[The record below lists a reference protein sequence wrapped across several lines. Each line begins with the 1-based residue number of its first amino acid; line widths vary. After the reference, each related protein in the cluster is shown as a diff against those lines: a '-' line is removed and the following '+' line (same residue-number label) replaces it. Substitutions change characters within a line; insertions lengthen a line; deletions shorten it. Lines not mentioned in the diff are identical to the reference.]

1 LQVEPGGEQV
11 GKLGLVAGD
20 GRFPLLVAEAVR
32 QGGGEV
38 IVVAHEGLT
47 DPKIEEVATKT
58 VWIKVGQL
66 ENLIRSFQEAGVG
79 DVVMAG
85 GFRKT
90 LLFSGSFPDARA
102 LKLLSSIRSHEDD
115 LILRALAEE
124 LGREGL
130 HVRDATECVKS
141 LLATSGPMT
150 RREPTPGEWRD
161 IRFGWDMA
169 KEIGRL
175 DIGQCVVVKE
185 RAVLAVE
192 AIEGTD
198 AAIRRGGALG
208 QGGAVVVKV
217 CKPGQ
222 DTRFDLPTVGIRT
235 LMVMKEAG
243 AATLAVEALKTVM
256 IDREQMIPWA
266 DEAGIA
272 VVGIDEGIFPIS

>member
-1 LQVEPGGEQV
+1 MKKIGIIAGE
-11 GKLGLVAGD
+11 
-20 GRFPLLVAEAVR
+20 GRFPYLISEAIEK
-32 QGGGEV
+32 QGDQAV
-38 IVVAHEGLT
+38 VVAHEGLT
-47 DPKIEEVATKT
+47 DPKIGEVATKT

-102 LKLLSSIRSHEDD
+102 LKLISSIRSNKDD

-130 HVRDATECVKS
+130 HVRAATECVKS
-141 LLATSGPMT
+141 LLATSGPMS

-175 DIGQCVVVKE
+175 DVGQCVVVKE

-198 AAIRRGGALG
+198 AAIRRGGVLG

-235 LMVMKEAG
+235 LMVMKETGVAV
-243 AATLAVEALKTVM
+243 LAVEALKTVM

-272 VVGIDEGIFPIS
+272 VVGIDETVNSSPPP